1 MLLFAACDKLT
12 RASHSHTH
20 ATCTQRARMPSHVRA
35 SLARVLAHTSIS
47 HAPGAACTPQAKARA
62 AAELAAGAEARKE
75 STRSYTTP
83 TASPASQRPQRS
95 RAGDVG
101 KPSPESAVVMGA
113 PPRTKRPGSET
124 AAASTRVART
134 VPGGIGHRQQA
145 ATGARARSPAAPL
158 CPSKDVEMAPPPPR
172 EPPPATRGELHAGSG
187 GATALMIRRRIGRLR
202 PDASSEKTV
211 IMQARRAG
219 RPDGSWVAGWIGA
232 RTQAPRAWRTRGP
245 WSGRG
250 RAVVGSAS

>member
-101 KPSPESAVVMGA
+101 KPSPESAAVMGA

-124 AAASTRVART
+124 ACSLDAGSKDGACSLAASATA
-134 VPGGIGHRQQA
+134 HRQQA

-211 IMQARRAG
+211 IMQARR
-219 RPDGSWVAGWIGA
+219 RP
-232 RTQAPRAWRTRGP
+232 T
-245 WSGRG
+245 
-250 RAVVGSAS
+250 